1 MFGKINLFK
10 PSSQLA
16 SNSSPPTSTKDN
28 YKQQQSRFPPPSKTK
43 KIKKSEVRLQDK
55 YSDLQGAKFRLLN
68 EMLYTNDSKNSVSYF
83 KDNK

>member
-1 MFGKINLFK
+1 MFGKINPLK
-10 PSSQLA
+10 SSSQPTL
-16 SNSSPPTSTKDN
+16 SPLSQQIKDQP
-28 YKQQQSRFPPPSKTK
+28 KQQARFPAPAKTK

-68 EMLYTNDSKNSVSYF
+68 EMLYTNDSNNSVSYF